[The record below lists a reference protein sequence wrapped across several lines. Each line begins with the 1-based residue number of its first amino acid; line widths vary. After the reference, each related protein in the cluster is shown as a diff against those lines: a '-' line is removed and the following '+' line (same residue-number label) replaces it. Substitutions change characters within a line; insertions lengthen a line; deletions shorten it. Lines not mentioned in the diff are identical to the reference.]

1 MKVNTEEEDE
11 SEVWQSICKRCW
23 KRRA

>member
-1 MKVNTEEEDE
+1 MKVSKEEEDE